1 MVTFILVS
9 KDCHNATTY
18 ASSGNRGIIQK
29 NMEDPDGKSDFG
41 TYHAPAGRADH
52 EEILKSYDQ
61 LAANEMIALIT
72 DAMPDVAVILNGQR
86 QVVYSNKMLM
96 NLIGDAPLKAALGSR
111 PGEFLNCLNA
121 GNAPSGCGTGISCRY
136 CGAVN
141 AILECQRTGQQ
152 SQSECRISSHSKQA
166 DLAYDL
172 LVTAKPFRY
181 AESDYIIL
189 TIKDISDQKRR
200 RMLERMFFHDVL
212 NTASGLNGMLLAL
225 KEASGNDELS
235 EYIDIAGKA
244 SNDLIEE
251 LLAQRALA
259 AAENGD
265 LQINVTRC
273 SNLQLIHDVAA
284 YLSHHEIAEGK
295 RILVDPFS
303 HAVQIETDPQLLKRV
318 LLNLVKNALEAS
330 QPGDN
335 ITMGSKIG
343 DTSVRFWVNNPGRM
357 SEEVQSQIFQRSFS
371 TKGAERGIGSY
382 SVKLLTTKYLK
393 GSVEFTSDE
402 RYGTTFQVE
411 LPLGI

>member
-1 MVTFILVS
+1 
-9 KDCHNATTY
+9 
-18 ASSGNRGIIQK
+18 
-29 NMEDPDGKSDFG
+29 MEDNQGRSVSE
-41 TYHAPAGRADH
+41 TYHALADRAKH
-52 EEILKSYDQ
+52 EDILKSYNQ

-72 DAMPDVAVILNGQR
+72 DAMPDVAVILNRQR

-96 NLIGDAPLKAALGSR
+96 NLIAGAPVESAIGSR
-111 PGEFLNCLNA
+111 PGEFLSCLNA
-121 GNAPSGCGTGISCRY
+121 GNAPAGCGTGISCRY

-141 AILECQRTGQQ
+141 AILECQKTGEQ
-152 SQSECRISSHSKQA
+152 SQSECRISSRRNST
-166 DLAYDL
+166 DVSFNL

-181 AESDYIIL
+181 AENDFIIL
-189 TIKDISDQKRR
+189 SLKDISDQKRR

-212 NTASGLNGMLLAL
+212 NTASGLNGMIQAL
-225 KEASGNDELS
+225 KEEASGNEELN
-235 EYIDIAGKA
+235 EYIEIAGKA

-251 LLAQRALA
+251 LVAQRSLA

-265 LQINVTRC
+265 LQTNVTRC

-284 YLSHHEIAEGK
+284 YLSHHEIADGK
-295 RILVDPFS
+295 RIVVDPFS
-303 HAVQIETDPQLLKRV
+303 HSVQIDTDPQLLKRV

-330 QPGDN
+330 KSGDI
-335 ITMGSKIG
+335 ITLGSKIA

-402 RYGTTFQVE
+402 KFGTTFQIE

>member
-1 MVTFILVS
+1 
-9 KDCHNATTY
+9 
-18 ASSGNRGIIQK
+18 
-29 NMEDPDGKSDFG
+29 
-41 TYHAPAGRADH
+41 
-52 EEILKSYDQ
+52 
-61 LAANEMIALIT
+61 
-72 DAMPDVAVILNGQR
+72 
-86 QVVYSNKMLM
+86 M
-96 NLIGDAPLKAALGSR
+96 NLIGDAPLEAALGSR

-121 GNAPSGCGTGISCRY
+121 ASAPSGCGTGISCRY

-152 SQSECRISSHSKQA
+152 SQSECRISSHSNQS

-181 AESDYIIL
+181 AEGDYIIL
-189 TIKDISDQKRR
+189 TLKDISDQKRR

-212 NTASGLNGMLLAL
+212 NTASGLNGMLQAL
-225 KEASGNDELS
+225 KEASGNEELS
-235 EYIDIAGKA
+235 EYIEIAGKA

-284 YLSHHEIAEGK
+284 YLSHHEIAEDK